1 MQLKLSDKIK
11 HYRKDMELTQEGLAE
26 AIGVTVG
33 AVSKWENGNTVPDIM
48 TLMQLAN
55 YFNVS
60 MDELLGFDLTS
71 KNIDDMCKSISELC
85 TKHEFDQAELEAKNA
100 MQRYPHN
107 FKVLYECADMY
118 YFKYLARQGQKDAE
132 KAITFFNSALNHI
145 SQNTDNE
152 INDYVIKSKIAYL
165 YSGSDPE
172 KAIEQLKEIN
182 YEGNNNNS
190 IAIIYANMGKLDEAL
205 EYFTHALIKSFSEQL
220 NVIFNLGGVLSI
232 QGKKSDAEKAL
243 DMVGVELD
251 LVKASAVE
259 GDVNYT
265 YKMRSALYIVK
276 ACLHSRLG
284 ETAEM
289 EECVRKAYKLATAF
303 DNAFA
308 PLELA
313 ESIKFFFTKQ
323 KIYSRDTTGVGAVQG
338 IDSILTVRIKD
349 TKGKSSKP
357 VMKVRDYWEKVKE
370 ENKEA

>member
-11 HYRKDMELTQEGLAE
+11 YYRKDMELTQEGLAE

-71 KNIDDMCKSISELC
+71 KNIDDMCKSISDHC
-85 TKHEFDQAELEAKNA
+85 TNHEFDQAEMEAKNA

-118 YFKYLARQGQKDAE
+118 YFKYLSQSDEKDAE
-132 KAITFFNSALNHI
+132 KAITIFNSALNHI

-152 INDYVIKSKIAYL
+152 INEYVIKSKIAYL
-165 YSGSDPE
+165 YSESDPE
-172 KAIEQLKEIN
+172 KAIEKLKEIN
-182 YEGNNNNS
+182 YDGNNNS
-190 IAIIYANMGKLDEAL
+190 AIAIIFSQMGKVDEAL
-205 EYFTHALIKSFSEQL
+205 TYFTYALIKSFSEQL
-220 NVIFNLGGVLSI
+220 NNVFNIGSVLAI
-232 QGKKSDAEKAL
+232 QGKKSDVIKACDL
-243 DMVGVELD
+243 VGVEID
-251 LVKASAVE
+251 LVKASSVE
-259 GDVNYT
+259 GEVNFT

-284 ETAEM
+284 ETTEM
-289 EECVRKAYKLATAF
+289 EECVRQAYDLAVAF
-303 DNAFA
+303 DKSYA

-313 ESIKFFFTKQ
+313 DSIKFFFTKHN
-323 KIYSRDTTGVGAVQG
+323 IHSRDTTGLGAVQG
-338 IDSILTVRIKD
+338 IDNILNVKIKD
-349 TKGKSSKP
+349 DKGKNIKP
-357 VMKVRDYWEKVKE
+357 VKKVLDYWEKVKE
-370 ENKEA
+370 ENKE